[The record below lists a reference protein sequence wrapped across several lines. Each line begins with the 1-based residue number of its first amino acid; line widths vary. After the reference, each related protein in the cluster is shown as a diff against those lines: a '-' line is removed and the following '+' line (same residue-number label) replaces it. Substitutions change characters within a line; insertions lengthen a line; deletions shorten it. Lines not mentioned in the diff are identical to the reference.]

1 MKNYILDYINENE
14 YKKKEKAIKKYNMLA
29 YKKLIFEYYN
39 DLREGNFQGV
49 CVESDKQNKI
59 SKYEL
64 KLPTDRMF
72 ANVHGPLMLHYSVYE
87 NQHIVMLNTLTPED
101 VLTEGHMEE
110 LSTYKGVMVTN
121 SHKDKDVFKI
131 NLFNAMNKNGYT
143 KIAGL
148 SLILVLSIFMFI
160 FILIRF
166 L

>member
-1 MKNYILDYINENE
+1 MKNYILDYVNENE

-49 CVESDKQNKI
+49 CVETDKQNGI

-72 ANVHGPLMLHYSVYE
+72 SNVHGPLMLHYSVYE
-87 NQHIVMLNTLTPED
+87 KQRMVMLNTLTPED

-121 SHKDKDVFKI
+121 SHKEKDMFKI
-131 NLFNAMNKNGYT
+131 NLYNAMKRDGFT
-143 KIAGL
+143 MIGWLAL
-148 SLILVLSIFMFI
+148 LASFAILVITAVVIFK
-160 FILIRF
+160 
-166 L
+166 

>member
-29 YKKLIFEYYN
+29 YKKLIFDYYN

-49 CVESDKQNKI
+49 CVETDKKNGI

-72 ANVHGPLMLHYSVYE
+72 ASVHGPLMLHYSVYE
-87 NQHIVMLNTLTPED
+87 KQRMVMLDTLTPED

-121 SHKDKDVFKI
+121 SHKEKDMFKI
-131 NLFNAMNKNGYT
+131 NLYNAMKKDGFMVVGT
-143 KIAGL
+143 LALIIGL
-148 SLILVLSIFMFI
+148 SVILATIIMFI
-160 FILIRF
+160 F
-166 L
+166 